1 MKQRQQ
7 LVSYTMYYVLL
18 QVQVEAA
25 TIFDGGGGC
34 RGLVR
39 AKGAFGDSRAW
50 CRASPLVSL
59 KPTCLEELAG
69 SI

>member
-1 MKQRQQ
+1 MCPPYWPFLTVLMKQRQQ

-25 TIFDGGGGC
+25 TIFDGGGGGC

-39 AKGAFGDSRAW
+39 AKGAFGDSRA
-50 CRASPLVSL
+50 
-59 KPTCLEELAG
+59 
-69 SI
+69 

>member
-1 MKQRQQ
+1 
-7 LVSYTMYYVLL
+7 MYYVLL

-39 AKGAFGDSRAW
+39 AKGAFGDSRAL

>member
-1 MKQRQQ
+1 MCPPYWPFLTVLMKQRRQ

-39 AKGAFGDSRAW
+39 AKGAFGDSRA
-50 CRASPLVSL
+50 
-59 KPTCLEELAG
+59 
-69 SI
+69 